1 MVSIILPVY
10 KVEQYLDECVQSVLK
25 QTYTDIEVIMVDDG
39 SPDNCGRMCDAY
51 AKSDPRVKV
60 IHKNNEGLGLA
71 RNSGLEVATGEFVLF
86 VDSDDWL
93 ELNAVEVLVNCME
106 HNHSDLV
113 VFGFNKVRK
122 SAGTSIRICKVD
134 AEEVYDNKDT
144 IISGILCPVLG
155 PSSRKGEKAGR
166 EMCVWTNLYRKSI
179 IDKYNLRFVS
189 EREYLTEDLFFNISY
204 FLKIQKAVMI
214 PECLYNYRYNEVS
227 LSNAFRP
234 NKVQLLQKMTEQ
246 VLELIAAENIPETA
260 GCRIERSYIKRLR
273 YSMMQILASRQ
284 SGKDKKQQCKNA
296 VMHPLSKKITEILL
310 AYNLPIEETILIWL
324 INKEQVTLVMMYLNI
339 QRAWIHCRGWRN

>member
-10 KVEQYLDECVQSVLK
+10 KVEKYLDECVQSVLR

-51 AKSDPRVKV
+51 AESDSRVIV
-60 IHKNNEGLGLA
+60 IHKKNEGLGLA

-93 ELNAVEVLVNCME
+93 ELNAVEILVDCME
-106 HNHSDLV
+106 RNHSDLV
-113 VFGFNKVRK
+113 VFGFTKVK
-122 SAGTSIRICKVD
+122 NSVDASTRICKVD
-134 AEEVYDNKDT
+134 EEEIYNNEDA
-144 IISGILCPVLG
+144 IFSAILCPILG
-155 PSSRKGEKAGR
+155 PSTRKGEKAGR
-166 EMCVWTNLYRKSI
+166 EMCVWTNMYRKSI

-204 FLKIQKAVMI
+204 FLKIQKAVML

-234 NKVQLLQKMTEQ
+234 NKVQLLQKMTEH
-246 VLELIAAENIPETA
+246 VLGLIDSEKIQEKV
-260 GCRIERSYIKRLR
+260 GCRVERSYIKRLR
-273 YSMMQILASRQ
+273 YSLMQILASKQ
-284 SGKDKKQQCKNA
+284 SRKDKILQCKNA
-296 VMHPLSKKITEILL
+296 VIHPLTKQVTEILL
-310 AYNLPIEETILIWL
+310 SYNLPIEESILVWL
-324 INKEQVTLVMMYLNI
+324 MNQEKVMLVMMYLNF
-339 QRAWIHCRGWRN
+339 QRAWILCRGWRN